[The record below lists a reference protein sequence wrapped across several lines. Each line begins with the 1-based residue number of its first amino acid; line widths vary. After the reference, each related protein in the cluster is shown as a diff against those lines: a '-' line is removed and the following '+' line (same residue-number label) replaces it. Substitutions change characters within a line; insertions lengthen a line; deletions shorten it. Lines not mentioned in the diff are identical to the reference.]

1 MKKLLLI
8 IASIVSINAHSQ
20 LQNKLQKLEIPQIDK
35 YTSWE
40 NVFKKAQKIEVIEL
54 LTGHVE
60 ADRYAF
66 LNQQNPNLSKVSD
79 RKKPIP
85 VYAYAIKIKKRHILI
100 DAGFDSS
107 FSSGTGYGNMNKMAQ
122 GFMKQFGIK
131 MTQKEGQDLN
141 VHLKNNKVKPSHVLM
156 THLHTD
162 HTAGLPALDNK
173 VEISIGEA
181 ENDSITQLLIKN
193 HFEGKT
199 NINQISFDQAINLPP
214 FEKVVDIYGDAT
226 VFAISTPG
234 HSAGHISYFIN
245 DKKNPVLIIG
255 DAIMY
260 KDAYEYNVEPFCYPH
275 QLKRTTETLQKIKSF
290 VKAHPDVIILFS
302 HDD

>member
-1 MKKLLLI
+1 MKNLLLI
-8 IASIVSINAHSQ
+8 ITTILSINAYSQ
-20 LQNKLQKLEIPQIDK
+20 LQNKLQELEIPQTEA
-35 YTSWE
+35 YSSWS
-40 NVFKKAQKIEVIEL
+40 NVFKKAQKIEVLKL

-60 ADRYAF
+60 TDRYNF

-85 VYAYAIKIKKRHILI
+85 VYVYAVKTKKHQILI

-107 FSSGTGYGNMNKMAQ
+107 FSSGTGYGNMNQMTQ
-122 GFMKQFGIK
+122 GFMKQYGIK
-131 MTQKEGQDLN
+131 MTQKNGQDLN
-141 VHLKNNKVKPSHVLM
+141 TQLEKNKINPGHVLM

-162 HTAGLPALDNK
+162 HTAGLPGLHSE

-181 ENDSITQLLIKN
+181 ENDSITQLLINN

-199 NINQISFDQAINLPP
+199 NINQISFEKAINLLP
-214 FEKVVDIYGDAT
+214 FEKVLDIFGDAT

-260 KDAYEYNVEPFCYPH
+260 KDAYKYDVEPFCYPH
-275 QLKRTTETLQKIKSF
+275 QQEQTTKTLQKIKSF
-290 VKAHPDVIILFS
+290 AKANPNVMLLFS